1 MRRGKSGSEKTHVGI
16 GDRHQFF
23 RIVCVAKRGGN
34 MQGRSHIGS
43 GVEVIVR
50 MYSLSGLSE
59 LHDMEVESIHARY
72 CTVSVCWLPCSPP
85 RRTDECAM
93 THVGTLLARHP
104 DVKGVCGG
112 SRDTHS
118 A

>member
-34 MQGRSHIGS
+34 MQGRSDIGS

-59 LHDMEVESIHARY
+59 LHDMEVESLDARS
-72 CTVSVCWLPCSPP
+72 CTVSISVSVCWLPCSPP
-85 RRTDECAM
+85 RRT
-93 THVGTLLARHP
+93 VSSVR
-104 DVKGVCGG
+104 
-112 SRDTHS
+112 
-118 A
+118 